1 MTTQHQI
8 ARPTST
14 TRHTARLSPIVLA
27 VATAFAMTAC
37 GGGGGG
43 GMVRNDP
50 PPPNNPNPPPP
61 PPQPKCEDPRAT
73 NYGGSLPCVYR
84 YNGPQD
90 NALVVTNAD
99 LAHQAGATGAGVK
112 IGLLDDRPYLP
123 YAPLDGQIAWT
134 KDYTGH
140 ASDTDTSPITGH
152 GTFMAALLAGKPV
165 GTVYGGKPFNG
176 GLAPDAKLYWGV
188 VCFANACWSQYVA
201 AAVTDM
207 GALGVR
213 LFNASIGKYSGA
225 SNMSDASAWAQS
237 VGAAVLAVDGLIAHS
252 TGNDS
257 APDAG
262 APALAPAADPRL
274 KDHWFA
280 VTAVAVDSQGN
291 VTGKSSYANPCGS
304 AKDWCLA
311 APGYTMVPGI
321 AGTAFANGLG
331 DGTSGATAQV
341 TGVAAL
347 VWGKFPW
354 MSASNVQQTVL
365 TTATD
370 LGDPGVDA
378 VYGWGLVNAAKAIK
392 GPAQFLGTFDANVT
406 GNSTFSNPISGDG
419 GLHLT
424 GTGTL
429 TLSANNTY
437 TGGTVVDAGTLLLTG
452 KLGSSVTVNGGTFA
466 SKGGQITGD
475 YTVKPGATTALQ
487 VGTGLSIT
495 GNANLAGGLQL
506 LPEPQ
511 GYQVK
516 PTETLLTAG
525 QVNGTFGNV
534 TYGSGFFWTAT
545 LSYTPTQV
553 NATLTRASAAAS
565 AAAASAPTIAVE
577 GGRIADTFLGAVD
590 SRSLAGIATANEQAM
605 AARLASA
612 PTAELAAVS
621 LASITGEVY
630 GAARTAAVQ
639 QAFNT
644 TNVLADRVRDLAQHA
659 DSGVWVQASGN
670 TGTLNR
676 DGYSRT
682 RYGNSGLTV
691 GVDYALDDGLA
702 VGAALHAGHEHAAL
716 DGLAGRYDGTQSGIS
731 AYAKTQVGTHGY
743 VAGSL
748 DYRSGDRDVKRE
760 VLIGSTTEQVAGTHR
775 DSALTARIEAGL
787 TLPSGLMPYVG
798 AGVLRQRQGGIA
810 EQGGSGFGLL
820 AGADTAMLRF
830 ADVGLRFDQ
839 QIGAWTFGLDGQYR
853 RLFGTPD
860 LGYSAAFAGAPTDT
874 FRINGLPFG
883 RDAFRVGARALYR
896 LRDGVM
902 LFGTVGAEQGAS
914 QGRNGYANVGLKV
927 AF

>member
-1 MTTQHQI
+1 MTH
-8 ARPTST
+8 
-14 TRHTARLSPIVLA
+14 RLSPIVLA

-73 NYGGSLPCVYR
+73 NYGGPLPCTYR
-84 YNGPQD
+84 YNGSKD
-90 NALVVTNAD
+90 NLLVPINAD
-99 LAHQAGATGAGVK
+99 LAHQEGYTGAGVK
-112 IGLLDDRPYLP
+112 VGLLEGGRHSPYP
-123 YAPLDGQIAWT
+123 ALDGKVAWYQ
-134 KDYTGH
+134 DYTGH
-140 ASDTDTSPITGH
+140 TGEADPASTDGH
-152 GTFMAALLAGKPV
+152 GDLMAAFIAGQPIDDFK
-165 GTVYGGKPFNG
+165 GGV
-176 GLAPDAKLYWGV
+176 APGATLYWAR
-188 VCFANACWSQYVA
+188 VCFNDQCWSDRASQA
-201 AAVTDM
+201 IRDM
-207 GALGVR
+207 ATQGVR
-213 LFNASIGKYSGA
+213 LFNASFG
-225 SNMSDASAWAQS
+225 S
-237 VGAAVLAVDGLIAHS
+237 VGSANDAYGYMYYLGNAVLSANGLFVAA
-252 TGNDS
+252 TGNDTS
-257 APDAG
+257 NEAG
-262 APALAPAADPRL
+262 FPALTPYYYSELAHNWL
-274 KDHWFA
+274 A
-280 VTAVAVDSQGN
+280 VTGVEVDANGN
-291 VTGKSSYANPCGS
+291 PTVKGDYANACGH
-304 AKDWCLA
+304 AANWCLA
-311 APGYTMVPGI
+311 APWYTYAPPVGKYTYGYGK
-321 AGTAFANGLG
+321 
-331 DGTSGATAQV
+331 GTSDSTAIV

-347 VWGKFPW
+347 VWQAFPW
-354 MSASNVQQTVL
+354 MSAYNVQQTLL

-378 VYGWGLVNAAKAIK
+378 VYGWGVVNALKAVH
-392 GPAQFLGTFDANVT
+392 GPGQFIGTFDANVT

-670 TGTLNR
+670 TGDLKR